1 MVIILETPIKKERS
15 KELHKLSKLIRKKIL
30 NNEIGKKYSV
40 LWESKD
46 KDNNWFGYTDNYI
59 KVMLKNYGGNIENK
73 ISKIKIIAVT
83 ADLNHCIVELT

>member
-1 MVIILETPIKKERS
+1 MVQEK
-15 KELHKLSKLIRKKIL
+15 
-30 NNEIGKKYSV
+30 N
-40 LWESKD
+40 

-73 ISKIKIIAVT
+73 ISKIKVIAVT